1 MLFSYILLHV
11 SSFMDDLPVG
21 LLLCIVPFILGWLA
35 AFAYYKVT
43 ALREQIAEL
52 NTKVSDQSKELTDLR
67 MKLAQTESESET
79 RAEQLRKVRNDLIMC
94 ESERNALREQ
104 VNNAGGTGA
113 GIAKVAKAAAAATIM
128 FAGTKYKTD
137 DLKIVEGIGPKIAE
151 LLNNAGIQT
160 WRQLADSAIE
170 RLREILDAAGSAYQI
185 HDPGT
190 WPQQADLADRGEWD
204 ALKKLQDELTAG
216 RAD

>member
-21 LLLCIVPFILGWLA
+21 LLLCVVPFILGWLA

-43 ALREQIAEL
+43 ALRDQIAEL

-79 RAEQLRKVRNDLIMC
+79 RAEQLRKVKNDLIMC

-104 VNNAGGTGA
+104 ADGGKSKSA
-113 GIAKVAKAAAAATIM
+113 AKAPAAKAPEVKTIT
-128 FAGTKYKTD
+128 FNGTKYKWD

-151 LLNNAGIQT
+151 LLINAGITT
-160 WRQLADSAIE
+160 WAQLAVTSPYQ
-170 RLREILDAAGSAYQI
+170 LREILDAGGSQYNVAVP
-185 HDPGT
+185 DS
-190 WPQQADLADRGEWD
+190 WPHQADLADKEDWD
-204 ALKKLQDELTAG
+204 ALKKLQEELDGG
-216 RAD
+216 RAA

>member
-104 VNNAGGTGA
+104 AESGGK
-113 GIAKVAKAAAAATIM
+113 AKVAAKPPAAKAPEVKTIT
-128 FAGTKYKTD
+128 FNGTKYKWD

-151 LLNNAGIQT
+151 LLNNAGITT
-160 WRQLADSAIE
+160 WAQLAVTSPYQ
-170 RLREILDAAGSAYQI
+170 LREILDGGGSQYNVAVP
-185 HDPGT
+185 DT
-190 WPQQADLADRGEWD
+190 WLHQADLADKEDWD
-204 ALKKLQDELTAG
+204 GLKKLQDELSGG
-216 RAD
+216 RE